1 MTRAPVKKP
10 IARTKKGRTA
20 STVPVTPAAAES
32 TVHTSRTIM
41 LADLTQLLVAPPDA
55 LRAAVVEENV
65 LGKRTPRTRVAS
77 WKYLNT
83 LYDLTGDDLVRSGFL
98 SLWHAFPE
106 AQPHLALVR
115 ALERDALL
123 RRSAPWIM
131 ALPEGAPVRWADLAE
146 GFTRQGVQYSPKT
159 LGSLARNLLSS
170 WAQAGW
176 LRGKIAKTRA
186 PSSWHP
192 AAIAYLLRRQYE
204 AGARGAAL
212 FDLPLAPVLGVSA
225 AQLDGL
231 AYAAAQERLLT
242 YRRLADVVEIT
253 FGPVDA

>member
-1 MTRAPVKKP
+1 
-10 IARTKKGRTA
+10 
-20 STVPVTPAAAES
+20 
-32 TVHTSRTIM
+32 M
-41 LADLTQLLVAPPDA
+41 LADLTQLLTVPPDS
-55 LRAAVVEENV
+55 LRVAVVDQNV

-83 LYDLTGDDLVRSGFL
+83 LYALTGDDLVRSGFL
-98 SLWHAFPE
+98 SLWQAFPD

-123 RRSAPWIM
+123 RRSAPWIT

-146 GFTRQGVQYSPKT
+146 ELKHQGVKYSPKT
-159 LGSLARNLLSS
+159 MGSLSRNLLSS

-176 LRGKIAKTRA
+176 LRGKVAKTRA
-186 PSSWHP
+186 SASWHP

-212 FDLPLAPVLGVSA
+212 FDLPLAPLLGLNA